1 MIAPSADPV
10 LSQAVSFAQVRGC
23 LIVAAA
29 AARQALATYPGVL
42 TVAAVSQ
49 AGRALSASPAIVSA
63 PGADLYSTG
72 ETHPVV
78 PGLPGYVEDASGSGF
93 SAAYVSAAAALLLSA
108 NQKLTP
114 AAAERLL
121 IRTARGAP
129 GRPVPSIDPVAALD
143 STLPAPPPVRPG
155 GGSPLLEAGL
165 AIVACLL
172 IVVVLIRISAV
183 RKRRA
188 TRLALAAIPPSSWD
202 QSW

>member
-1 MIAPSADPV
+1 M
-10 LSQAVSFAQVRGC
+10 
-23 LIVAAA
+23 AAA

-114 AAAERLL
+114 AASGTVADKDGPR
-121 IRTARGAP
+121 AP
-129 GRPVPSIDPVAALD
+129 GRPVPSIDPVAALE
-143 STLPAPPPVRPG
+143 STLPHRRPSGPAAAPRCSKPG
-155 GGSPLLEAGL
+155 WPSWH
-165 AIVACLL
+165 AC
-172 IVVVLIRISAV
+172 
-183 RKRRA
+183 
-188 TRLALAAIPPSSWD
+188 
-202 QSW
+202 